1 MQASLDAEAKGKAEA
16 IRQKK
21 GVEQALSQAELAV
34 DQANRANGDLQK
46 VNKRLQQT
54 IAEYQATL
62 EEEQR
67 QRNEARELVAGAER
81 STNSLLAEIDQK
93 QYPETL
99 GKMFIINVPSV
110 FPFVWR
116 MVKPML
122 VIIIIVITIII

>member
-21 GVEQALSQAELAV
+21 GVEQALSQAELAI
-34 DQANRANGDLQK
+34 DQANRSNGELQK

-67 QRNEARELVAGAER
+67 QRNEAREL
-81 STNSLLAEIDQK
+81 LLV
-93 QYPETL
+93 L
-99 GKMFIINVPSV
+99 NVV
-110 FPFVWR
+110 Q
-116 MVKPML
+116 
-122 VIIIIVITIII
+122 IHY